1 MLKLKIGAAAK
12 ALGLSPKTIRFY
24 EDIGLIPP
32 PHREGSGWFA
42 AGQRV
47 YDESELERLEFVK
60 EARQLDFAID
70 DIRQILAGYEN
81 GPPCGCG
88 ARPLLKTLIERK
100 LAEIAQTIG
109 KLEAL
114 RTEMQSLHART
125 VALENK
131 TPADLLKSGTP
142 TLSDAVF
149 GRPHKTVASKTSP
162 KRKKRA

>member
-1 MLKLKIGAAAK
+1 MLPMKLKIGAAAK
-12 ALGLSPKTIRFY
+12 ALGISPKTIRFY

-47 YDESELERLEFVK
+47 YEESELERLEFVK
-60 EARQLDFAID
+60 EARRLDFAID
-70 DIRQILAGYEN
+70 DIRQILAGYEG

-88 ARPLLKTLIERK
+88 SRLLLRTLIERK
-100 LAEIAQTIG
+100 LGTIAQTIG

-114 RTEMQSLHART
+114 RDEMWSLHART

-131 TPADLLKSGTP
+131 TPLDLMKSGTP
-142 TLSDAVF
+142 KISDAVF
-149 GRPHKTVASKTSP
+149 GRAAQPDNEKEYSNRGK
-162 KRKKRA
+162 

>member
-1 MLKLKIGAAAK
+1 MLRMKIGAAAK
-12 ALGLSPKTIRFY
+12 ALGISPKTIRFY

-47 YDESELERLEFVK
+47 YEESELERLVFVK

-70 DIRQILAGYEN
+70 DIRQILAGYES

-88 ARPLLKTLIERK
+88 SRAFLKTLIERK
-100 LAEIAQTIG
+100 LEAIAQTIC
-109 KLEAL
+109 KWEAL
-114 RTEMQSLHART
+114 RAEMQSLHART
-125 VALENK
+125 AALENK
-131 TPADLLKSGTP
+131 TPADLMKSGTP

-149 GRPHKTVASKTSP
+149 GRAAQADSENDPAKHAK
-162 KRKKRA
+162 

>member
-1 MLKLKIGAAAK
+1 MKLKIGAAAK

-47 YDESELERLEFVK
+47 YEESELERLEFVK

-70 DIRQILAGYEN
+70 DIRKILAGYES

-88 ARPLLKTLIERK
+88 ARPFLKTLIERK
-100 LAEIAQTIG
+100 LEAIAQTIG

-114 RTEMQSLHART
+114 RDEMHSLHART

-142 TLSDAVF
+142 TLSEAVF
-149 GRPHKTVASKTSP
+149 GRAAQADSEKDRP
-162 KRKKRA
+162 KRGK

>member
-1 MLKLKIGAAAK
+1 MKLKIGAAAK
-12 ALGLSPKTIRFY
+12 ALGISPKTIRFY

-47 YDESELERLEFVK
+47 YEESELERLEFVK
-60 EARQLDFAID
+60 EARQLDFAIE
-70 DIRQILAGYEN
+70 DIRQILASYES

-88 ARPLLKTLIERK
+88 ARPFLKTLIERK
-100 LAEIAQTIG
+100 LGAIAQTIG

-114 RTEMQSLHART
+114 RDEMRLLHART

-131 TPADLLKSGTP
+131 TPADLMKFGTP
-142 TLSDAVF
+142 KLSDAVF
-149 GRPHKTVASKTSP
+149 GRAAQTDSEKDQLNRGK
-162 KRKKRA
+162 

>member
-1 MLKLKIGAAAK
+1 MKLKIGAAAK
-12 ALGLSPKTIRFY
+12 ALGISPKTIRFY

-47 YDESELERLEFVK
+47 YKESELERLEFVK

-70 DIRQILAGYEN
+70 DIRQILASYES

-88 ARPLLKTLIERK
+88 ARPFLKTLIERK
-100 LAEIAQTIG
+100 LGAIAQTIG

-114 RTEMQSLHART
+114 RHEMLSLHART
-125 VALENK
+125 VSLENK
-131 TPADLLKSGTP
+131 TPADLMKSGP
-142 TLSDAVF
+142 PKLSDAVF
-149 GRPHKTVASKTSP
+149 GRDVQPGREKGHPNRGK
-162 KRKKRA
+162 

>member
-1 MLKLKIGAAAK
+1 MKLKIGAAAK
-12 ALGLSPKTIRFY
+12 ALGISPKTIRFY

-47 YDESELERLEFVK
+47 YEESELERLEFVK

-70 DIRQILAGYEN
+70 DIRQILAGYES

-88 ARPLLKTLIERK
+88 ARPFLKTLIERK
-100 LAEIAQTIG
+100 LEEIAQTVG

-114 RTEMQSLHART
+114 RAEMLSLHART
-125 VALENK
+125 VALESK

-149 GRPHKTVASKTSP
+149 GRAAQADSEKEQP
-162 KRKKRA
+162 KRGK

>member
-1 MLKLKIGAAAK
+1 MKLKIGAAAK
-12 ALGLSPKTIRFY
+12 ALGISPKTIRFY

-47 YDESELERLEFVK
+47 YEQSELERLEFVK

-70 DIRQILAGYEN
+70 DIRQILAGYES

-88 ARPLLKTLIERK
+88 ARPFLKTLIERK
-100 LAEIAQTIG
+100 LEAIAQTIG

-114 RTEMQSLHART
+114 RDEMQSLHART

-131 TPADLLKSGTP
+131 TPADLMKSGTP

-149 GRPHKTVASKTSP
+149 GRAAHPDSEKDQA
-162 KRKKRA
+162 KRGK

>member
-1 MLKLKIGAAAK
+1 MKLKIGAAAK

-42 AGQRV
+42 AGQRI
-47 YDESELERLEFVK
+47 YEESELERLEFVK

-70 DIRQILAGYEN
+70 DIRQILADYES

-88 ARPLLKTLIERK
+88 ARPLLKTLIGRK
-100 LAEIAQTIG
+100 LEAIAQSIG

-114 RTEMQSLHART
+114 RDEMQSLHART
-125 VALENK
+125 VALENQ
-131 TPADLLKSGTP
+131 TPAELMKSGTP

-149 GRPHKTVASKTSP
+149 GRAAQADSEKDQAKHGK
-162 KRKKRA
+162 